1 MHSNLFQIK
10 IMKKLYTLL
19 AFVAISVTTN
29 AQVNLITNGNFE
41 TWTAGVP
48 DSWFTTGST
57 VAQSTTVFHGGTSS
71 LGLTSP
77 ATGNKTISPTT
88 DTPVTQGA
96 TYVFSGWYLDN
107 DANSR
112 FKYWNQFRTGTADTG
127 ANALQAGSYS
137 TDSASWQFFTAE
149 SVPNATA
156 TVARPGLRIY
166 PEASTAGGGVIYFDD
181 VMFYD
186 KATLSVNEI
195 KDFDNQVKMATVITD
210 VLAIEMPTR
219 ATVNIYSL
227 DGKLFSSNRV
237 NSNES
242 IDTQSLASGVYLV
255 TIQNEYA
262 KTSRKIV
269 KK

>member
-1 MHSNLFQIK
+1 
-10 IMKKLYTLL
+10 MKKLYSLL
-19 AFVAISVTTN
+19 ALVAISASVN
-29 AQVNLITNGNFE
+29 AQTNLMANGDFE

-57 VAQSTTVFHGGTSS
+57 VAQSTTIFHGGASS

-77 ATGNKTISPTT
+77 ASGNKTISQTT
-88 DTPVTQGA
+88 DIPVTQGV

-107 DANSR
+107 DVNAR
-112 FKYWNQFRTGTADTG
+112 FKFWNQFRNTADTG
-127 ANALQAGSYS
+127 SNALQAADYS
-137 TDSASWQFFTAE
+137 IDSPSWQFFTAE
-149 SVPNATA
+149 AMPNAGA
-156 TVARPGLRIY
+156 TVARAGLRVY
-166 PEASTAGGGVIYFDD
+166 PEASTSGGGVIYFDD
-181 VMFYD
+181 IMFYD
-186 KATLSVNEI
+186 KSTLSVEQI
-195 KDFDNQVKMATVITD
+195 KDFDNQVQMATVITD
-210 VLAIEMPTR
+210 VLTVQMPTR

-237 NSNES
+237 DSNEA
-242 IDTQSLASGVYLV
+242 INTQSLASGVYVV